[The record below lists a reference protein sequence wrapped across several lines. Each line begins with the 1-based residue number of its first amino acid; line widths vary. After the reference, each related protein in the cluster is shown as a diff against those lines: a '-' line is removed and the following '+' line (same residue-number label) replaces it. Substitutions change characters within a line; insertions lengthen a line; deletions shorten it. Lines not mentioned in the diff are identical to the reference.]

1 MKFSVLAPI
10 VALALAPSVS
20 AWRVYFYQ
28 LQNEQGPYIT
38 NSGPG
43 GTGSR
48 CHSVGDLN
56 QKISSMRYYSDN
68 AEGTTRCC
76 IQLFDSPGSLTRR
89 FAIPFRRDVRLL
101 VRCFPREGIN
111 GTTVFDALGSHAI
124 YAEHC

>member
-1 MKFSVLAPI
+1 MKFSALAPI
-10 VALALAPSVS
+10 AALALAPSVS

-76 IQLFDSPGSLTRR
+76 IQLFDSPGCENFLGQSFCRNQ
-89 FAIPFRRDVRLL
+89 FVNFDDIGMDNDVSSYKTICNPL
-101 VRCFPREGIN
+101 
-111 GTTVFDALGSHAI
+111 
-124 YAEHC
+124 